1 MADYECKDF
10 ADIGKCFQKLH
21 IYINTEVEKLKEK
34 QEQIDERVKVLENQ
48 AEFAN
53 GELHDIHNSKIP
65 NLESLIAEEANERLK
80 LEVWGRKWNLV
91 IRGIEG
97 KVGESPKVTENI
109 VRIWLHN
116 DKKGLGFTAPQ
127 VKGMLFTAVHRLPNG
142 PEKKRNIILR
152 LSNLIDRD
160 DILSAATK
168 LPRGC
173 GYSVVPDLP
182 PSLAARRGE
191 LLAERSKMSNEEKRK
206 FRLVYLK
213 DPPFVQLVKKRS

>member
-1 MADYECKDF
+1 MADYECKEF

-34 QEQIDERVKVLENQ
+34 QEQIDERVKVLEN
-48 AEFAN
+48 AGSFAN

-168 LPRGC
+168 NCLGGADTVWYRTSHPLQLVAVNSWQRE
-173 GYSVVPDLP
+173 
-182 PSLAARRGE
+182 ARCP
-191 LLAERSKMSNEEKRK
+191 MRK
-206 FRLVYLK
+206 KENFRLVYLK

>member
-127 VKGMLFTAVHRLPNG
+127 VKSMLFTAVHRLPNG

-168 LPRGC
+168 LPRGADTVWYRTSHPHLQFVAVNSWQREARC
-173 GYSVVPDLP
+173 PMRKKENSDLCT
-182 PSLAARRGE
+182 
-191 LLAERSKMSNEEKRK
+191 
-206 FRLVYLK
+206 
-213 DPPFVQLVKKRS
+213 